1 MAKKWRKTKWV
12 LLLFA
17 LFTALGLC
25 SGAAGLKAQLNNMP
39 VLVQDEAIAVE
50 AYNINDY
57 NYFKLRDIAEALKST
72 SKSFEIQYNN
82 TTNAIYISTGQAYT
96 SLGTELSPPQGTNT
110 IKQAVNSRAALYIDG
125 VGVELS
131 AYNIDDYT
139 YYKLQDLGQA
149 LDFRVEYDNDNRRV
163 LIESTPLDTD
173 QPEQPTTPEQPEE
186 PEEPEEPKEPGDLV
200 IMVDPGHGGTDTGT
214 INEEQGLTESLVN
227 YDVAMQ
233 LGDMLEQA
241 GYTVIYTREGRD
253 ETISLTDR
261 MNLIRQVRPDLVI
274 SVHHNATT
282 NHNASGAEVLA
293 QVADKEGGPSTE
305 LAELINAEYE
315 KIGQKVRPIVYRLNS
330 SQTADYY
337 GLLRA
342 AAGVDV
348 TAVISEFAFLDNPE
362 DWVKID
368 SPEDLQAEAEALF
381 RAVDT
386 FLRNTYS
393 IA

>member
-1 MAKKWRKTKWV
+1 M
-12 LLLFA
+12 
-17 LFTALGLC
+17 
-25 SGAAGLKAQLNNMP
+25 
-39 VLVQDEAIAVE
+39 
-50 AYNINDY
+50 
-57 NYFKLRDIAEALKST
+57 
-72 SKSFEIQYNN
+72 
-82 TTNAIYISTGQAYT
+82 
-96 SLGTELSPPQGTNT
+96 
-110 IKQAVNSRAALYIDG
+110 
-125 VGVELS
+125 
-131 AYNIDDYT
+131 
-139 YYKLQDLGQA
+139 
-149 LDFRVEYDNDNRRV
+149 
-163 LIESTPLDTD
+163 
-173 QPEQPTTPEQPEE
+173 
-186 PEEPEEPKEPGDLV
+186 
-200 IMVDPGHGGTDTGT
+200 
-214 INEEQGLTESLVN
+214 
-227 YDVAMQ
+227 
-233 LGDMLEQA
+233 
-241 GYTVIYTREGRD
+241 IYTREGRD

>member
-131 AYNIDDYT
+131 AYNIDDY
-139 YYKLQDLGQA
+139 
-149 LDFRVEYDNDNRRV
+149 
-163 LIESTPLDTD
+163 
-173 QPEQPTTPEQPEE
+173 
-186 PEEPEEPKEPGDLV
+186 
-200 IMVDPGHGGTDTGT
+200 
-214 INEEQGLTESLVN
+214 
-227 YDVAMQ
+227 
-233 LGDMLEQA
+233 
-241 GYTVIYTREGRD
+241 
-253 ETISLTDR
+253 
-261 MNLIRQVRPDLVI
+261 
-274 SVHHNATT
+274 
-282 NHNASGAEVLA
+282 
-293 QVADKEGGPSTE
+293 
-305 LAELINAEYE
+305 
-315 KIGQKVRPIVYRLNS
+315 
-330 SQTADYY
+330 
-337 GLLRA
+337 LL
-342 AAGVDV
+342 
-348 TAVISEFAFLDNPE
+348 
-362 DWVKID
+362 
-368 SPEDLQAEAEALF
+368 
-381 RAVDT
+381 
-386 FLRNTYS
+386 
-393 IA
+393 